1 METCKLFR
9 SFIQLFIVDAIEKY
23 IPHNL
28 TFIPVM
34 ALLWIKPIWLHYFL
48 LPNDFRQVNIRNN
61 YRSAVLIKRRQGLIT
76 NFQYV
81 EALPIKSLTSCLG
94 SLTSFFFFFFGF
106 RGQMALKT
114 KKITIWPEEDWTNFE
129 EIATKN
135 KTIANLFKK
144 KSEFKPNFRPM
155 QPSHLVSR
163 ILIAPSERKPV
174 STWY

>member
-94 SLTSFFFFFFGF
+94 SLTSFFFFFLVLEVKWLWKPRKIQFGLKKI
-106 RGQMALKT
+106 GQTLKKLPRKT
-114 KKITIWPEEDWTNFE
+114 KLLQICWSQIFG
-129 EIATKN
+129 
-135 KTIANLFKK
+135 
-144 KSEFKPNFRPM
+144 
-155 QPSHLVSR
+155 QCSHH
-163 ILIAPSERKPV
+163 
-174 STWY
+174 T